1 MISTLY
7 MEPKWSHQRR
17 NRESHDS
24 KLMRIVEYG
33 DLTYNYAQDETRR
46 QDGGKRVANI
56 TQKY

>member
-1 MISTLY
+1 
-7 MEPKWSHQRR
+7 MEPEWSHQRR

-33 DLTYNYAQDETRR
+33 DLTYNYAQNETRR

-56 TQKY
+56 TRKY